1 MPRKPKAVPLSKV
14 EDIQASLKQKAATP
28 KTISLQELVLSLA
41 KPIQDMLDAG
51 YDYEDVAEVFK
62 GHGVEL
68 AASGIKS
75 FHKKALTTAANTSAD
90 DSLVSGEELKSSS
103 SEQSTSQEISHG
115 DGISAD
121 DSDGSSSSLPSTSKQ
136 SSNSTTKT
144 TKRRKA
150 AAKEPENKSEL
161 TSQSNSLAF
170 VPKIYSDDEI

>member
-1 MPRKPKAVPLSKV
+1 MPRKPKTVPLSKV

-28 KTISLQELVLSLA
+28 KTISLQELVKSLA

-51 YDYEDVAEVFK
+51 YSYEDVALVFQ

-68 AASGIKS
+68 APSGIKS
-75 FHKKALTTAANTSAD
+75 FHKRALTTDANTSSD
-90 DSLVSGEELKSSS
+90 NSLVTGEELNSSS

-115 DGISAD
+115 DESS
-121 DSDGSSSSLPSTSKQ
+121 SDGSSSSLPSTSKQ